1 MTSVL
6 VTAGI
11 REENPPHERLT
22 PRQERARTS
31 AENDM

>member
-1 MTSVL
+1 MPTVL

-22 PRQERARTS
+22 PQQERALTS
-31 AENDM
+31 SENDM